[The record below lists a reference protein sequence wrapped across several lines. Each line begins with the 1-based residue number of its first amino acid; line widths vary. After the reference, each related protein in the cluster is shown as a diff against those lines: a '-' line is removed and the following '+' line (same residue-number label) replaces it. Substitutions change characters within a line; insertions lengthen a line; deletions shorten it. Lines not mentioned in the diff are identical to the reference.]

1 MGIPVLPLG
10 LLAVPLP
17 ENSICSGHGAVGSAS
32 NGTLACFCF
41 PRWSGPNCEIPNCGL
56 CVNGDCVGE
65 VGTQEVRCQCH
76 PHYSGPACDMRV
88 CPNDCSGHGTCS
100 KQGVCYCDYL
110 WTGEG
115 CAERQC
121 PNNCSGRGACVNN
134 VCQCDEGWESIDC
147 HIRSCPLGCSGRGEC
162 SDGKCACWPGWT
174 GTACSSPACGADC
187 GTHGLCIGGNCVCE
201 ERWSGPDCATFTPGC
216 TDEECGWPRG
226 SCVDNACVCELGYGG
241 PGDRPTAHA
250 PFDLNPNSD
259 LQPTRRPPAL
269 FWCHFPLILTCVL
282 RRHSHLSPRPSPS
295 DPRVSIPV
303 DGQRRNEA
311 SLKYL
316 FMEAVCAIAG
326 GPEVVTSLAYAE
338 TRLLLP
344 ARQMFFLLEAAKD
357 ASDHIPSSKLRA
369 ELLQALHQASA
380 DYIVDQRTS
389 SPTSQR
395 HSERAV
401 QIEALSRRAG

>member
-1 MGIPVLPLG
+1 MRPPLQLTLVAH
-10 LLAVPLP
+10 LLLQPLSVATGKACP
-17 ENSICSGHGAVGSAS
+17 TVARPTIYGKK
-32 NGTLACFCF
+32 TL
-41 PRWSGPNCEIPNCGL
+41 
-56 CVNGDCVGE
+56 V
-65 VGTQEVRCQCH
+65 
-76 PHYSGPACDMRV
+76 
-88 CPNDCSGHGTCS
+88 CSGHGTCS

-121 PNNCSGRGACVNN
+121 PNNCSGRGACANN
-134 VCQCDEGWESIDC
+134 VCQFDEGWESIDC

-241 PGDRPTAHA
+241 PGDRPTPHSSFA
-250 PFDLNPNSD
+250 LNPNSD

-282 RRHSHLSPRPSPS
+282 RPHSHLSPCPSPS
-295 DPRVSIPV
+295 
-303 DGQRRNEA
+303 
-311 SLKYL
+311 
-316 FMEAVCAIAG
+316 
-326 GPEVVTSLAYAE
+326 
-338 TRLLLP
+338 
-344 ARQMFFLLEAAKD
+344 
-357 ASDHIPSSKLRA
+357 PSSKQGARSSRA
-369 ELLQALHQASA
+369 
-380 DYIVDQRTS
+380 R
-389 SPTSQR
+389 PTA
-395 HSERAV
+395 RAT
-401 QIEALSRRAG
+401 ARAR

>member
-1 MGIPVLPLG
+1 MRSIPERRGSTGIWKGRERPSALGHAVYRVCAACGGDARCGLLESLGSFALIPQKFAFWHTCALDSCCACPVLVNTPKVHAKRASAMGIPVLPLG

-241 PGDRPTAHA
+241 PGDRPTPHA
-250 PFDLNPNSD
+250 PFALNPNSD

-282 RRHSHLSPRPSPS
+282 RPHSHLSPCPSPS
-295 DPRVSIPV
+295 
-303 DGQRRNEA
+303 
-311 SLKYL
+311 
-316 FMEAVCAIAG
+316 
-326 GPEVVTSLAYAE
+326 
-338 TRLLLP
+338 
-344 ARQMFFLLEAAKD
+344 
-357 ASDHIPSSKLRA
+357 PSSKQGARSSRA
-369 ELLQALHQASA
+369 
-380 DYIVDQRTS
+380 R
-389 SPTSQR
+389 PTA
-395 HSERAV
+395 RAT
-401 QIEALSRRAG
+401 ARAR

>member
-1 MGIPVLPLG
+1 VSHLEEHIALRHAIYSMYCVARRWTMSFLIWCLPGLSCLLTYLLTVMLGRSVRSLPPPQSCAKRASAMGIPVLPLG

-201 ERWSGPDCATFTPGC
+201 ERWSGPDCATFMPGC

-241 PGDRPTAHA
+241 PGDRPTPHA
-250 PFDLNPNSD
+250 SFA
-259 LQPTRRPPAL
+259 LQPQFRPATYP
-269 FWCHFPLILTCVL
+269 
-282 RRHSHLSPRPSPS
+282 
-295 DPRVSIPV
+295 
-303 DGQRRNEA
+303 
-311 SLKYL
+311 
-316 FMEAVCAIAG
+316 
-326 GPEVVTSLAYAE
+326 
-338 TRLLLP
+338 
-344 ARQMFFLLEAAKD
+344 
-357 ASDHIPSSKLRA
+357 
-369 ELLQALHQASA
+369 
-380 DYIVDQRTS
+380 
-389 SPTSQR
+389 
-395 HSERAV
+395 
-401 QIEALSRRAG
+401 